1 MTEASLKRRLKKG
14 ERREQILLELR
25 LAPHVRVTDLAERL
39 GVTTETIRRDI
50 DELGSAGLLDRS
62 FGGASA
68 RAPGAYQGLTERSR
82 ERVEER
88 RRLAAHAAAQVDAGA
103 SLMIDA
109 GSTTV
114 EFARAL
120 ATTGWSATVVTNSL
134 QVATIL
140 GSVSGT
146 RVVLAPGE
154 YRNGEAAVVGAET
167 CEFLARFNVDAC
179 YLGAAGLSGI
189 GATEVVDGFAAIKR
203 TMRAQ
208 AHSVNFLIDSRKFGR
223 THLLTVATPAE
234 VCHLFTDAPP
244 DDELAAVLRDAGTMI
259 STPG

>member
-1 MTEASLKRRLKKG
+1 MTDEKLKRRLKKA

-25 LAPHVRVTDLAERL
+25 LAPHVRVTDLAQSFA
-39 GVTTETIRRDI
+39 VTTETIRRDI
-50 DELGSAGLLDRS
+50 DELGRAGLLDRS

-68 RAPGAYQGLTERSR
+68 RAPGAYRGLTERSR
-82 ERVEER
+82 ERVDER
-88 RRLAAHAAAQVDAGA
+88 RRLAAHAASQVPAGT

-120 ATTGWSATVVTNSL
+120 AASGWRATAVTNSL

-146 RVVLAPGE
+146 KVILAPGE
-154 YRNGEAAVVGAET
+154 YRDGEAAVIGTET

-179 YLGAAGLSGI
+179 YLGAAGLSEI
-189 GATEVVDGFAAIKR
+189 GATEVVDGFTAIKW
-203 TMRAQ
+203 TMRSQ
-208 AHSVNFLIDSRKFGR
+208 ARSVNFLIDSSKFGR
-223 THLLTVATPAE
+223 SHLQTVATPSE
-234 VCHLFTDAPP
+234 LCHLFTDAYP
-244 DDELAAVLRDAGTMI
+244 DEGLFALLRNAGTEI
-259 STPG
+259 STPE